1 MRRPSKYT
9 ILVSLIFFYNFIFSN
24 HYFVSWSTRFQG
36 QVHIG
41 DLVQLRTEL
50 LQLQASA
57 KQQGKVPPNKVGV
70 ISYLCQI
77 LCLICISGFATDG
90 NSVFKKIRVIGA
102 NFLVGVSH
110 NDDYPYKCALCI
122 PFFLEHA
129 H

>member
-57 KQQGKVPPNKVGV
+57 KQRGKVPPNKVGV

-77 LCLICISGFATDG
+77 LCLISFLASRLMT
-90 NSVFKKIRVIGA
+90 VLKKIRVIGA

-122 PFFLEHA
+122 PFFLKHA